1 VVIATLAH
9 FAPKVNVK
17 SGFPLR
23 SRGNWRPTMPDTE
36 LSFSELLNA
45 AYDFNSP
52 PPDLTALAP
61 RKDVVA
67 FIQGFTRERP
77 PSFPTTAIAQ
87 DLMRTFGEIDGKAL
101 LSWASQ
107 LWDDTPLTVEQVDA
121 IWFDPDEAFEPQA
134 WERNLIIHPC
144 QRDAGFRKRQA

>member
-1 VVIATLAH
+1 
-9 FAPKVNVK
+9 
-17 SGFPLR
+17 
-23 SRGNWRPTMPDTE
+23 
-36 LSFSELLNA
+36 
-45 AYDFNSP
+45 
-52 PPDLTALAP
+52 
-61 RKDVVA
+61 
-67 FIQGFTRERP
+67 
-77 PSFPTTAIAQ
+77 
-87 DLMRTFGEIDGKAL
+87 MRTFGEIDGKAL